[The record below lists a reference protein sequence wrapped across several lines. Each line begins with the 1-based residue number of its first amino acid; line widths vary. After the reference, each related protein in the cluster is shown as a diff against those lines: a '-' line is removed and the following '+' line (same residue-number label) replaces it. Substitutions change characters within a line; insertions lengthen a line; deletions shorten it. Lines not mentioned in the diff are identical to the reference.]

1 MALDIDYDLLLTE
14 CAPPDALVQRAG
26 RVNRARRKA
35 LGEVVIHPC
44 EKGSDRVYAEPEG
57 ILESSWK
64 LYREVQ
70 GALTENDLIE
80 LVENA
85 YAGRILSEHDE
96 LLSVQAA
103 TINEQRLLSG
113 VLDNPRPD
121 EKDLL
126 KTRWKS
132 IVRLV

>member
-1 MALDIDYDLLLTE
+1 METL
-14 CAPPDALVQRAG
+14 
-26 RVNRARRKA
+26 
-35 LGEVVIHPC
+35 
-44 EKGSDRVYAEPEG
+44 S
-57 ILESSWK
+57 
-64 LYREVQ
+64 EVQ

-85 YAGRILSEHDE
+85 YAGRILSEHDK

-121 EKDLL
+121 RE
-126 KTRWKS
+126 
-132 IVRLV
+132 RLSENAAGKVLSG